1 MSQPKKKKSKK
12 LSTSGTAALP
22 SKKRPR
28 GAPLNA
34 GLSVGALVGQA
45 LSAVALRYGR
55 RKSAMASPFGTGS
68 SKRNHLYE
76 QLAKHGV
83 LEPEP
88 ATLPVNLVPVG
99 ALVGQA
105 LSTVSLQLQMGQHSA
120 TASPFGRGQSKR
132 NHLYDQLAK
141 RGVLEPEPATL
152 PVNLV
157 SVGTLVGQALSA
169 VALQRQMG
177 QQSATASPLGRG
189 MSTRNHLYEQ
199 LAKHGVFDPSPA
211 NNKKKK

>member
-88 ATLPVNLVPVG
+88 ATLPVNLV
-99 ALVGQA
+99 
-105 LSTVSLQLQMGQHSA
+105 
-120 TASPFGRGQSKR
+120 
-132 NHLYDQLAK
+132 
-141 RGVLEPEPATL
+141 
-152 PVNLV
+152 

-169 VALQRQMG
+169 VAQKLHMKQS
-177 QQSATASPLGRG
+177 SATASPFGKG
-189 MSTRNHLYEQ
+189 TSKRNHIYDQ
-199 LAKHGVFDPSPA
+199 LAKHGVLEPEPV

>member
-88 ATLPVNLVPVG
+88 ATLPVNLV
-99 ALVGQA
+99 
-105 LSTVSLQLQMGQHSA
+105 
-120 TASPFGRGQSKR
+120 
-132 NHLYDQLAK
+132 
-141 RGVLEPEPATL
+141 
-152 PVNLV
+152 